1 MAQINFPLKAELIR
15 RWGSQIE
22 ASHALG
28 IREATLSKIVRGY
41 LQPSYRNRKALER
54 GLGQTLV
61 RKLLG

>member
-1 MAQINFPLKAELIR
+1 MARINFQLKAELIR
-15 RWGSQIE
+15 RFGSQIE
-22 ASHALG
+22 AARILG

-41 LQPSYRNRKALER
+41 LEPSDRNRKALER